1 MNKRA
6 DTSVSLHPLI
16 ADRWSP
22 RAFDESATISG
33 DDLAA
38 IFEAARWAPSAFNAQ
53 PWKFIVGL
61 RGDEKFTQISSLLVD
76 FNKQWA
82 PKASALILVNALT
95 FREDGK
101 VNPTALY
108 DTGLAV
114 SHLTFEANHRG
125 FDVHQMS
132 GFDSAAAKATFSLEA
147 GIEAVACI
155 AVGKKTSPDSLPD
168 EIKAREVAPRSRKS
182 LDEIVNITW

>member
-22 RAFDESATISG
+22 RAFDERAPISRE
-33 DDLAA
+33 DLAA

-53 PWKFIVGL
+53 PWQFIVGL

-82 PKASALILVNALT
+82 PKASALILVSALT

-132 GFDSAAAKATFSLEA
+132 GFDNSAAKATFSLEA
-147 GIEAVACI
+147 GVEPVACI
-155 AVGKKTSPDSLPD
+155 AVGKRTSPDSLPD
-168 EIKAREVAPRSRKS
+168 EIKAREVAPRTRKS

>member
-22 RAFDESATISG
+22 RAFDNNALIPGE
-33 DDLAA
+33 DLAA

-61 RGDEKFTQISSLLVD
+61 RGDENFNSITSVLVP
-76 FNKQWA
+76 FNQEWA
-82 PKASALILVNALT
+82 SRASALILTNVIS
-95 FREDGK
+95 FREDG
-101 VNPTALY
+101 TANQTAMY

-114 SHLTFEANHRG
+114 SLMTVEANHRG
-125 FDVHQMS
+125 YDVHQMS
-132 GFDSAAAKATFSLEA
+132 GFDHAAAKSKFPLGA
-147 GIEAVACI
+147 GIDPVTCI
-155 AVGKKTSPDSLPD
+155 AIGKRTSPDSLSD
-168 EIKAREVAPRSRKS
+168 EIKAREVAPRSRKP

>member
-95 FREDGK
+95 LREDGK

-125 FDVHQMS
+125 LDVHQMS
-132 GFDSAAAKATFSLEA
+132 GFDSAAAKAVFALGA
-147 GIEAVACI
+147 GVEPVTCVAI
-155 AVGKKTSPDSLPD
+155 GKRTSPDSLSD

>member
-1 MNKRA
+1 MNKRP

-16 ADRWSP
+16 AERWSP
-22 RAFDESATISG
+22 RAFDESATISS
-33 DDLAA
+33 DDLRA
-38 IFEAARWAPSAFNAQ
+38 IFEAARWAPSAYNAQ
-53 PWKFIVGL
+53 PWKFIHGVQ
-61 RGDEKFTQISSLLVD
+61 GDEKFTQISSLLID

-101 VNPTALY
+101 ENPTALY

-114 SHLTFEANHRG
+114 SLLTLEANHRG
-125 FDVHQMS
+125 YDVHQMS
-132 GFDSAAAKATFSLEA
+132 GFDRQAAKATFSLEA
-147 GIEAVACI
+147 GIEPVACI

-168 EIKAREVAPRSRKS
+168 EIKAREIAPRSRKA
-182 LDEIVNITW
+182 LNEIVNITW

>member
-22 RAFDESATISG
+22 RAFDESAPISG
-33 DDLAA
+33 EDLAA

-53 PWKFIVGL
+53 PWMFIVGL
-61 RGDEKFTQISSLLVD
+61 RGDEKFTQISSVLVD

-82 PKASALILVNALT
+82 PKASALILVSALT

-132 GFDSAAAKATFSLEA
+132 GFHNSAAKAVFSLEA
-147 GIEAVACI
+147 GVEPVACI
-155 AVGKKTSPDSLPD
+155 AVGKKASPDSLSD
-168 EIKAREVAPRSRKS
+168 EIKAREVAPRTRKS

>member
-16 ADRWSP
+16 AERWSP
-22 RAFDESATISG
+22 RAFDESATISS
-33 DDLAA
+33 DDLRA

-53 PWKFIVGL
+53 PWKFIHGV
-61 RGDEKFTQISSLLVD
+61 RGDEKFTQISSLLID

-132 GFDSAAAKATFSLEA
+132 GFDSQAAKATFSLEA
-147 GIEAVACI
+147 GVEAVACI
-155 AVGKKTSPDSLPD
+155 AVGKKTSPDS
-168 EIKAREVAPRSRKS
+168 
-182 LDEIVNITW
+182 